1 MSAPP
6 PALRR
11 AVATDGAWL
20 AVWTASP
27 EEVGISAELRALVA
41 RKEPNA

>member
-20 AVWTASP
+20 AVTASP